1 MTLSQLA
8 GRHVVDTSIF
18 ARDII
23 VLRKVDLGVLDPA
36 TWDIIGAQ
44 HLVPHV
50 PENSMPWFAQGFAAN
65 DHPRD
70 SFISSELLAATLGF
84 GIARSDTGQ
93 VLREYDGPNAL
104 IRAES
109 AAKGARINLAIEVD
123 IDEESKPPTVEAGD
137 IDTGLLGP
145 MNPAEGA
152 LASAP
157 ESFPERMARAKAE
170 KAAKE

>member
-1 MTLSQLA
+1 MTLANLA

-18 ARDII
+18 AQDII
-23 VLRKVDLGVLDPA
+23 VLRKIDKGAIDPA
-36 TWDIIGAQ
+36 TWDIVATQ
-44 HLVPHV
+44 NLVPHV
-50 PENSMPWFAQGFAAN
+50 PERTMPWFAQGFVAN

-70 SFISSELLAATLGF
+70 SFVAQELMDATVGF

-123 IDEESKPPTVEAGD
+123 IDEESKPPQAEPA
-137 IDTGLLGP
+137 

-152 LASAP
+152 LDTEP
-157 ESFPERMARAKAE
+157 TESFSERMARAKAE
-170 KAAKE
+170 KGKA